1 VVHGLRVLINVLQDM
16 QLRKPLICFTIP
28 GLAMAAAG
36 ILMGLEFLQAF
47 AHGGSLQYG
56 LALIMI
62 LLVLLGSF
70 LALTGMVL
78 HILSRVMHEFKRELM
93 AQGRQNKEAD

>member
-1 VVHGLRVLINVLQDM
+1 
-16 QLRKPLICFTIP
+16 
-28 GLAMAAAG
+28 
-36 ILMGLEFLQAF
+36 
-47 AHGGSLQYG
+47 
-56 LALIMI
+56 MI

>member
-1 VVHGLRVLINVLQDM
+1 MTQKTMTLWERIRVLVRG
-16 QLRKPLICFTIP
+16 RKGD
-28 GLAMAAAG
+28 GLC
-36 ILMGLEFLQAF
+36 LSVF
-47 AHGGSLQYG
+47 
-56 LALIMI
+56 